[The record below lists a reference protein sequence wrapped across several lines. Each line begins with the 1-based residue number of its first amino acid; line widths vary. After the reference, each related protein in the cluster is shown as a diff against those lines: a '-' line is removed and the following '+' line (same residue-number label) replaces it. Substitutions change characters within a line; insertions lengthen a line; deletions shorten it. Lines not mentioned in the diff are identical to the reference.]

1 MLGMEDGWI
10 TLVWLL
16 CIISMLFCVIYGA
29 YLWLLF
35 FWGQELERCH

>member
-16 CIISMLFCVIYGA
+16 CIISMFFCVIYGA
-29 YLWLLF
+29 IKWNH
-35 FWGQELERCH
+35 EDDSR